1 MSDPLDQSYPSII
14 ETVAPDAIPPCDYV
28 LRHAY
33 GRGEPC
39 GRPAVGFVDR
49 ELNGEK
55 FCLYTCRKH
64 ALSAARPTPGKIL
77 AIGVIEV
84 RWAATPT

>member
-1 MSDPLDQSYPSII
+1 MSDPLDTSYPSMI

-28 LRHAY
+28 QPNGE

-49 ELNGEK
+49 ELHGAK
-55 FCLYTCRKH
+55 FCIYTCRQH
-64 ALSAARPTPGKIL
+64 ARSAARPTPGKIL
-77 AIGVIEV
+77 SIGVIEIQ
-84 RWAATPT
+84 R